1 MALAGEFLA
10 GNTQQFLKATDRLEM
25 KPGGELALDMEG
37 VVYIDS
43 AALGCLLALQ
53 ARLGKN
59 QTSLRLERCGP
70 KLEELLRRIN
80 CWDLFRMRKVPPAP
94 QERLEA
100 YSTLGEVLSH
110 KVNLLTIL
118 MATAGE
124 ITESLEEDYLCRK
137 IVMELSSLLHTE
149 QVYLYLS
156 LVEKPDWNLYA
167 PPKEVLA
174 EGWKGAPEELPA
186 DAFDS
191 LRRSQLPGLKTQLV
205 KDRTR
210 LPQALARHLTER
222 GAELVAV
229 SPLVGMHGELGWF
242 IAGVSSQTQLLVEDN
257 LRGMDLFLKIAALL
271 LDNVRSEKE
280 RLAEAEQ
287 VQTVLGDMSRADEEL
302 ELYQK
307 ACSLEKV
314 LVRLTRRLNNQL
326 VPVLGYTQML
336 LKTGQMAPIDRNRLE
351 RIEESIQGA
360 KRLVGGLIG
369 LTTPPPLAAV
379 RLSLNEVARR
389 AAAQIAKEIEGFR
402 ADRLTWD
409 LDENLPETM
418 ADFRQCELVFHQ
430 IVRNSWEAIQ
440 GREDGKIVIRSRGK
454 DCMIEFEISDNGEG
468 MPETTRERAF
478 EPFFTMR
485 EQASH
490 LGLGLSLSKSIM
502 ELHRGRIDLQSHP
515 ESGTKVVLTWPA
527 AAPEDLPQP
536 EPELPEEPGF
546 PRRAKI
552 VVVDDERVCA
562 DLVVDVLSE
571 EHDVVVFYEARH
583 AMSYL
588 DRADFDLILSDLRMP
603 GISGME
609 FYRWVRTRLPGR
621 ERNLIFVTGNAFEPE
636 YRTFIESIDNIVIA
650 KPFNLGTF
658 RSLVRLALE
667 QQVA

>member
-1 MALAGEFLA
+1 MALEGEFLA
-10 GNTQQFLKATDRLEM
+10 GNTQLFLKTAHGLDL
-25 KPGGELALDMEG
+25 KPGAELMLDMEG
-37 VVYIDS
+37 VQYIDS

-53 ARLGKN
+53 ARLGKDKI
-59 QTSLRLERCGP
+59 SLRLERCSP
-70 KLEELLRRIN
+70 KTEELLRRIN

-124 ITESLEEDYLCRK
+124 ITESLEEEYLCRK
-137 IVMELSSLLHTE
+137 MVMELSALLHTDR
-149 QVYLYLS
+149 VYLYLS
-156 LVEKPDWNLYA
+156 RDDKAGWHIYR
-167 PPKEVLA
+167 PPKESLGA
-174 EGWKGAPEELPA
+174 GWEGAPEELPP
-186 DAFDS
+186 DAFEA
-191 LRRSQLPGLKTQLV
+191 LRGTQLPGLKTQLV

-210 LPQALARHLTER
+210 LPAALGRHLTVR
-222 GAELVAV
+222 GDALVAV

-242 IAGVSSQTQLLVEDN
+242 VAGVSSQTQLLVEDN
-257 LRGMDLFLKIAALL
+257 LRGMDLFLKIGALL

-287 VQTVLGDMSRADEEL
+287 VQSVLGDMSRADEEL

-360 KRLVGGLIG
+360 KRLVSGLIG
-369 LTTPPPLAAV
+369 LTTPPPLAAA

-389 AAAQIAKEIEGFR
+389 AAGQLSKEIDGFR
-402 ADRLTWD
+402 PERLVWE
-409 LDENLPETM
+409 LEENLPETM
-418 ADFRQCELVFHQ
+418 VDFRQCELVFHQ
-430 IVRNSWEAIQ
+430 IVRNAWEAIQ

-454 DCMIEFEISDNGEG
+454 DCQVEFEITDNGEG
-468 MPETTRERAF
+468 MPETTQARAF

-490 LGLGLSLSKSIM
+490 LGLGLSLSKSIL
-502 ELHRGRIDLQSHP
+502 ELHRGRIELQSHP
-515 ESGTKVVLTWPA
+515 ESGTKVILGWPA
-527 AAPEDLPQP
+527 AAPEDAPQA

-588 DRADFDLILSDLRMP
+588 DREKFDLILSDLRMP

-609 FYRWVRTRLPGR
+609 FYRWIRTRLPGK

-667 QQVA
+667 QQFA